1 MSNANYNR
9 QFIQIDFELIED
21 SRFLDFVSASEFG
34 AYLILRRFIWRGGED
49 KPHFLDLH
57 SLYENDKLLVCSI
70 SNEKIA
76 SLLKLKDI
84 TRVSKQL
91 TKLENYGVIK
101 RIRTGR
107 QNICVLGEWYDYSEA
122 KDGSKR
128 LEWFYLEQKFGIS
141 KPDLAQKAKSEL
153 HPDTGQ
159 TLPKE
164 PSNNIEDNRK
174 DNTVNNGDVKL
185 IRNMTNLNLPDEQ
198 ADYIADHIV
207 QELGDK
213 HSLKFYKLVSRKV
226 PEGIIRQ
233 ALSEIKTDGANDPRR
248 VFTYRMNRYAI
259 TQGK

>member
-1 MSNANYNR
+1 MNTNFNR
-9 QFIQIDFELIED
+9 QFVLIDFELIED
-21 SRFLDFVSASEFG
+21 SKFLDFVSTAEFG

-49 KPHFLDLH
+49 KPHFMDLH

-76 SLLKLKDI
+76 SLLKLNDV

-128 LEWFYLEQKFGIS
+128 LEWFYLEQKFGVS

-153 HPDTGQ
+153 HSSTGQ

-164 PSNNIEDNRK
+164 PSNNIEENRK
-174 DNTVNNGDVKL
+174 DNTVNGDIKL
-185 IRNMTNLNLPDEQ
+185 IKNMANLNLPDGQ
-198 ADYIADHIV
+198 ADYIADYILE
-207 QELGDK
+207 ELGDK
-213 HSLKFYKLVSRKV
+213 HSAKFYKLVSRKV
-226 PEGIIRQ
+226 PEGVIRT
-233 ALSEIKTDGANDPRR
+233 AISEIKADGAKNPAK
-248 VFTYRMNRYAI
+248 VFTFRMNKFALSH
-259 TQGK
+259 GKQ